1 MVKNYWKKFL
11 CVLQYAVAP
20 RGEDMEKFN
29 RALRGYD
36 PEEVNA
42 FLDQVITQVEKMI
55 AEWKEKD
62 KKIYELQHLEQENIH
77 LKEKLEQYER
87 MESTL
92 NKAIIMAQKTSEQ
105 IKVSAIKES
114 ETLIDDAKTN
124 ASRIVNEA
132 LLRAEKTEMEA
143 NMLRRNI
150 NVFKR
155 RLKDII
161 QSQMDAI
168 NDIEKVDF

>member
-1 MVKNYWKKFL
+1 
-11 CVLQYAVAP
+11 
-20 RGEDMEKFN
+20 
-29 RALRGYD
+29 
-36 PEEVNA
+36 
-42 FLDQVITQVEKMI
+42 
-55 AEWKEKD
+55 
-62 KKIYELQHLEQENIH
+62 
-77 LKEKLEQYER
+77 

-114 ETLIDDAKTN
+114 ETLIEDAKTN

>member
-1 MVKNYWKKFL
+1 
-11 CVLQYAVAP
+11 
-20 RGEDMEKFN
+20 MEKFN

-55 AEWKEKD
+55 AEGKEKD

-114 ETLIDDAKTN
+114 ETLIEDAKTN
-124 ASRIVNEA
+124 ANRIVNEA